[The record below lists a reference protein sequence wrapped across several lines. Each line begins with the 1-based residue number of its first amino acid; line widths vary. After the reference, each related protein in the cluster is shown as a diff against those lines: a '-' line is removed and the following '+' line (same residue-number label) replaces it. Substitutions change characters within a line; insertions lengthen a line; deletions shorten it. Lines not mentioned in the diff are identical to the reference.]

1 MWPQNT
7 FIFLKIKKIRGQET
21 LLYGQVEAGRKQKE
35 TLAIARAWELRYMFY
50 SEEKNNLS
58 PVKPEVGA
66 AGKDSGRK
74 PVTGSSEVRFGESCP
89 FARRRQWHPTPV
101 LLPGKSHG
109 RRSLVGC
116 RPWGPEESDTTER
129 LHFHFSLLC
138 TGEGNGN
145 PLQCSCLENP
155 RDRSHRGGHD

>member
-21 LLYGQVEAGRKQKE
+21 LIYGQVEAGRKQNE

-89 FARRRQWHPTPV
+89 FERRRQWHPTPV

-116 RPWGPEESDTTER
+116 RPWGPDESDTTER
-129 LHFHFSLLC
+129 LHFHFSL
-138 TGEGNGN
+138 
-145 PLQCSCLENP
+145 
-155 RDRSHRGGHD
+155 